1 MWGLGGAWLVC
12 ALSAGAAAAA
22 PAPQLPGPTF
32 AKTVVLASVS
42 GKVLIRVPGAA
53 YFRPLTGT
61 ITVPVGTR
69 VDTTAGQVRLTSAN
83 PQPGSVQSGQFFGG
97 TFQVRQMRSAGGLV
111 TLLLHDAT
119 SRQSGCSAAAAHATA
134 AAKRI
139 LGLLLGNAK
148 GHFRTVGRFSAATV
162 LGTNWGVRDR
172 CDGTLTV
179 VRTGV
184 VVVTDFILHR
194 NVTVRAGQMYLAKAP

>member
-1 MWGLGGAWLVC
+1 MWGLGGAWLLC
-12 ALSAGAAAAA
+12 ALSAGATAAAA
-22 PAPQLPGPTF
+22 PPPQPSF
-32 AKTVVLASVS
+32 AKTVVLAPVS

-53 YFRPLTGT
+53 YSSQLTGAS
-61 ITVPVGTR
+61 TVPVGTV
-69 VDTTAGQVRLTSAN
+69 VDTTAGRVRLTSAN

-97 TFQVRQMRSAGGLV
+97 TFQIRQMRSAGGLV
-111 TLLLHDAT
+111 SLLLRDST
-119 SRQSGCSAAAAHATA
+119 SRQSGCGTAPAHATA
-134 AAKRI
+134 VSKRI
-139 LGLLLGNAK
+139 LGLLRGNAK

-184 VVVTDFILHR
+184 VVVTDFRLHR
-194 NVTVRAGQMYLAKAP
+194 NVTVRAGQTYLAKAP